1 MANNK
6 VELSNGTTLM
16 DITDTTATES
26 DVVNGQ
32 VFYKANGVR
41 STGTANYIP
50 VISNPTQDDIL
61 IDDGNGNAVDSGV
74 DINDVVTFLDVATG
88 ELYGLVKLNPNE
100 SIGLNANGQLTV
112 GGRVGQFSSQAE
124 PNGGLYYPTTIT
136 PELVKSNSFLI
147 TEATGTAVTANR
159 IFALAGGANV
169 TLKSSAPAGSTTY
182 YVNNTFANR
191 FTCASF
197 LGGWVTI
204 DQANAGILTV
214 KVSNIY
220 YENDTEKKP
229 LVPNS
234 NATESNNRIVIET
247 ETSANPDSATTKL
260 RGYGS
265 MTFDSSVFI
274 GQSVGTGGVTG
285 KGKLLQLGQSQTAL
299 DGNSI
304 MVGNAMFSSKNRVA
318 LFGASHINH
327 VQGAFMG
334 GEGHDSTDGTFV
346 GLGAIGKYSNIT
358 SNSAFVIG
366 NGTANTA
373 RSNLFEITDNGSIK
387 TPTFEANNR
396 NGATEL
402 KMISE
407 NGTEHF
413 LTVTNDGQ
421 IQVLSPPDPGP
432 ITI

>member
-41 STGTANYIP
+41 STGTANYMNL
-50 VISNPTQDDIL
+50 VSDPTANNIL
-61 IDDGNGNAVDSGV
+61 LTDANGQAIDSGENLLSLAT
-74 DINDVVTFLDVATG
+74 INDIRQLDNEKVGVTDYATDNT
-88 ELYGLVKLNPNE
+88 YGIVKLNSSE
-100 SIGLNANGQLTV
+100 SVSVNANGQLTV
-112 GGRVGQFSSQAE
+112 GGRLGQFSSQAE

-204 DQANAGILTV
+204 DQASAGTHTA
-214 KVSNIY
+214 KVLNVY
-220 YENDTEKKP
+220 YENDTDKNP

-274 GQSVGTGGVTG
+274 GQSVGTGGITG
-285 KGKLLQLGQSQTAL
+285 KGKLVQVGQSQTAL
-299 DGNSI
+299 DGNGI
-304 MVGNAMFSSKNRVA
+304 MVGNAHFSSKNRFA
-318 LFGASHINH
+318 IFGASHINN
-327 VQGAFMG
+327 VQGALMG
-334 GEGHDSTDGTFV
+334 GEGHDSTNGTFI

-358 SNSAFVIG
+358 ANSAFVIG
-366 NGTANTA
+366 NGTSNTV
-373 RSNLFEITDNGSIK
+373 RNNLFEITDDGGIIVPSSTSGSTKKFKI
-387 TPTFEANNR
+387 TVNDSGTIS
-396 NGATEL
+396 ATE
-402 KMISE
+402 
-407 NGTEHF
+407 
-413 LTVTNDGQ
+413 V
-421 IQVLSPPDPGP
+421 
-432 ITI
+432 